1 VAKNLII
8 LDLEAKEK
16 KNKLIKKAAFEK
28 HQELMKKGYE
38 KRKAIYLKMMEERDQ
53 RTKPE
58 EKLENM

>member
-1 VAKNLII
+1 
-8 LDLEAKEK
+8 
-16 KNKLIKKAAFEK
+16 
-28 HQELMKKGYE
+28 MKKGYE